1 MRNKILVLGAI
12 AFTAYVIGSRSV
24 TVKKSESVPHQLVR
38 LRDERKAKKDRE
50 RKAKKIIAAVK
61 DVAHDVRKRLS

>member
-12 AFTAYVIGSRSV
+12 AFAAYVIGSRSV

-50 RKAKKIIAAVK
+50 RKAKKITAAVK
-61 DVAHDVRKRLS
+61 DVAHDVRKRLN

>member
-1 MRNKILVLGAI
+1 MRNKILILGAI
-12 AFTAYVIGSRSV
+12 AFAAYVIGSRSV

-50 RKAKKIIAAVK
+50 RKAKKVAAAVK
-61 DVAHDVRKRLS
+61 DVAHDVRKRLN

>member
-1 MRNKILVLGAI
+1 MRNKILILGAI
-12 AFTAYVIGSRSV
+12 AFAAYVIGSRSV

-50 RKAKKIIAAVK
+50 LKAKKVAAAVK
-61 DVAHDVRKRLS
+61 DVAHDVRKRLN

>member
-12 AFTAYVIGSRSV
+12 AFAAYVIGSRSV

-50 RKAKKIIAAVK
+50 RKAKKVAAAVK
-61 DVAHDVRKRLS
+61 DVAHDVRKRLN